1 MKIQC
6 PNCRVSYRLD
16 SSKVSDKGISSQCA
30 KCQTRFILLK
40 FLGDEKGKATVT
52 ALALITPDISGTPCR
67 IYARDPKEMIV
78 YLKNLVEEREGL
90 LKYKNSLVDT
100 KLALEESVSDLM
112 KTKAKVR
119 MLEEELRRIRTM
131 SWWRRLLW
139 R

>member
-6 PNCRVSYRLD
+6 PNCRVSYRVD
-16 SSKVSDKGISSQCA
+16 SSKVSNTGVSSRCA
-30 KCQTRFILLK
+30 KCQTRFVLLN
-40 FLGDEKGKATVT
+40 FLGDEKGKATAT
-52 ALALITPDISGTPCR
+52 ALALITPDFSDTPCR
-67 IYARDPKEMIV
+67 IYTKDPKEMLV
-78 YLKNLVEEREGL
+78 HWKNLVEEREGL

-100 KLALEESVSDLM
+100 KVALEQSVSDLL

>member
-6 PNCRVSYRLD
+6 PNCRASYRLD
-16 SSKVSDKGISSQCA
+16 ASKVSNKGVSSRCA
-30 KCQTRFILLK
+30 KCQTRFVLLK

-52 ALALITPDISGTPCR
+52 ALALITPDFSDTPCR
-67 IYARDPKEMIV
+67 IYTRDFKKMLV
-78 YLKNLVEEREGL
+78 HLKNLVEEREGL

-100 KLALEESVSDLM
+100 KLALEESVSDLL

-119 MLEEELRRIRTM
+119 MLEEELRRIRRM
-131 SWWRRLLW
+131 SWWRRVLW